1 MPGKSDIEE
10 PPETIYSFPYKI
22 KKLINKLKILL
33 NRQTEPIDQK
43 LNLEDNLIQPNI
55 IIQNFESFA
64 EKTVED
70 IMIPR
75 SDIIAVS
82 CEASLEDISK
92 TIIKYGHTRTLVYKE
107 NLDNVIGFLHIK
119 DLFEV
124 IAKSKKYNLKKL
136 MRKHIVSPHSMTLID
151 LLKQMQIHRTHI
163 AVVVDEYGGTDGIV
177 TIEDVIE
184 AIIGRINDEHDES
197 LDGENIEI
205 IKPGVMI
212 VNARVEIEELE
223 KILGVSL
230 RKEEGE
236 FDTIGGLVLAKI
248 GTVPEKG
255 EVIAITEK
263 VTIEILDS
271 TPRAIKQL
279 KVICNKKYE

>member
-22 KKLINKLKILL
+22 KKLTNKLKILL

-205 IKPGVMI
+205 IKPGLML
-212 VNARVEIEELE
+212 VNARVEVEELE
-223 KILGVSL
+223 KILGVTL

-255 EVIAITEK
+255 EVIAITEE
-263 VTIEILDS
+263 VTVEILDS

-279 KVICNKKYE
+279 KVICNKKYD